1 MKPIIVGVDPG
12 IYVGIAVFDLSQN
25 LLSAVTLTNPG
36 KEGVVAEIAKHG
48 TPIAIA
54 SDVSPAPEF
63 VMQIASYFNARL
75 VHPKDDM
82 LEKDKTEMASPFK
95 PDSAHERDAIAAVIH
110 LFRQY
115 TNTFR
120 RIDRLLTEQKAT
132 EHSDRIKRCVIG
144 GIPATVALEA
154 LKLNAESLYV
164 LPESERDEGTR
175 DERRQDQR
183 GKSGQENRDKLLLEM
198 LEANTKLKAR
208 ISLLEAETTALAR
221 KVKEIS
227 SGDFR
232 RIEKKHS
239 QEREYHMRK
248 IEQLRL
254 LLKEQKAEFR
264 AKLKNIGEK
273 TKAEEVKEAVEKEEG
288 SRRTATKGDKKKP
301 TLDNDSLE
309 SMLDEYRDE
318 REDED

>member
-1 MKPIIVGVDPG
+1 
-12 IYVGIAVFDLSQN
+12 
-25 LLSAVTLTNPG
+25 VTLTNPG
-36 KEGVVAEIAKHG
+36 KELVVAEIAKHG
-48 TPIAIA
+48 TPIAVA

-82 LEKDKTEMASPFK
+82 LEKDKTEMASPFE
-95 PDSAHERDAIAAVIH
+95 PNSAHERDAIAAVIH
-110 LFRQY
+110 LFKQY

-132 EHSDRIKRCVIG
+132 EHSDKIKQCVIG

-154 LKLNAESLYV
+154 LKINSEALYIPPKAEG
-164 LPESERDEGTR
+164 EGDEGTR
-175 DERRQDQR
+175 DKSRQDQR
-183 GKSGQENRDKLLLEM
+183 GKSGQENRDRLLLEM

-208 ISLLEAETTALAR
+208 ISLLEAEATALER
-221 KVKEIS
+221 KAKEIS

-232 RIEKKHS
+232 RIEKKHA
-239 QEREYHMRK
+239 QEREYHLRK
-248 IEQLRL
+248 IEQLRH

-273 TKAEEVKEAVEKEEG
+273 TKAEEVKEAVGKEEG
-288 SRRTATKGDKKKP
+288 GKDRTATKGDKKKP
-301 TLDNDSLE
+301 TLDIDSLE
-309 SMLDEYRDE
+309 SMLDEYKDE
-318 REDED
+318 REDEE